1 MSKCFTWFPFC
12 NLGEPNI
19 YQNLGDFTRMWG
31 FLFEDIFGE
40 CYSMTFGDSFLD
52 GVFLKPPSVDFLI
65 YHSSIIQ

>member
-1 MSKCFTWFPFC
+1 VGIL
-12 NLGEPNI
+12 LG
-19 YQNLGDFTRMWG
+19 
-31 FLFEDIFGE
+31 IFGE